1 MAHSCNYSAPKLE
14 TFVLIVLILQVQI
27 SHFAKICCQRL
38 ERIGAQ
44 GRKQPKKP
52 SIEEIEQA
60 KVCNRL
66 DLPT

>member
-1 MAHSCNYSAPKLE
+1 M
-14 TFVLIVLILQVQI
+14 LQVQI

-52 SIEEIEQA
+52 TIEEIEQA
-60 KVCNRL
+60 KVSNYF
-66 DLPT
+66 DATT